1 MPVHDGSR
9 SDQDER
15 RPPPGPE
22 RSQRN
27 PEQFVQGSQSTARLL
42 RVQSQQLLTKSEV
55 FKDKVLPGTKSAN
68 HRTEEMPERHVH
80 ARILSENF
88 ESCLAPSHL
97 FCGCTTFW
105 PSTGR
110 GYKNLGYLLLKAQR
124 MAVTKTEIHRPS
136 ESRLKCARLRI
147 LVQTPFL

>member
-1 MPVHDGSR
+1 
-9 SDQDER
+9 
-15 RPPPGPE
+15 
-22 RSQRN
+22 
-27 PEQFVQGSQSTARLL
+27 L
-42 RVQSQQLLTKSEV
+42 RVQSQQLLTKGEV
-55 FKDKVLPGTKSAN
+55 FKDKVS
-68 HRTEEMPERHVH
+68 RERKALTIDPRRCRSDAFH
-80 ARILSENF
+80 ARILAENF